1 MAGVS
6 AQGATFTFQGIQA
19 IVSGISVETPTAE
32 VTDMASAVDP
42 VGTLGIVPTG
52 EWSGGSISV
61 DYIHAGPLQTD
72 PQTLVRQTGALFFSS
87 PGYSVG
93 RNVLLE
99 SATTEATVGD
109 IVRGTLRF
117 RITDYYGS

>member
-6 AQGATFTFQGIQA
+6 AQGATFTFRGIQA
-19 IVSGISVETPTAE
+19 IVSGVSVETPTAE

-61 DYIHAGPLQTD
+61 DYLHAGPLQAD
-72 PQTLVRQTGALFFSS
+72 PQTLVRQTGQLRFIS
-87 PGYSVG
+87 PGYSVV
-93 RNVLLE
+93 RNVILE
-99 SATTEATVGD
+99 SATTEATVGN
-109 IVRGTLRF
+109 IVRGTMRF
-117 RITDYYGS
+117 RMTDYYGS